1 MDRIGHYI
9 NNAVITDEANRT
21 SPVFNPAVGKQIAEV
36 ELASKSQVEEA
47 ISAAAAAFGDWSKT
61 PPVIRARILFSFKE
75 LIEKNRDQL
84 ARIITTQHGKSYR
97 TLKES

>member
-9 NNAVITDEANRT
+9 NNAVITDEANKT

-47 ISAAAAAFGDWSKT
+47 ISAAAAAFVTDAFPALT
-61 PPVIRARILFSFKE
+61 FSANFKCF
-75 LIEKNRDQL
+75 LISDFAAAK
-84 ARIITTQHGKSYR
+84 
-97 TLKES
+97 